1 MVTQSEKIILTMQST
16 IDNLSISLLL
26 GILGISITI
35 FTVIYSFMESTKQRK
50 RDIGDRLSLLQEPDP
65 LLEAD
70 LAFTIDY
77 LKRLKHTN
85 VSILVIIF
93 ADILITG
100 FYAVHM
106 ILSQISIL
114 WYIAMVLELVLIIGC
129 LICLYL
135 YLRQYHQRFSRI

>member
-1 MVTQSEKIILTMQST
+1 MVIQSDNILLIMPT

-50 RDIGDRLSLLQEPDP
+50 RDLGDRISLLQVPDP
-65 LLEAD
+65 VLETD

-77 LKRLKHTN
+77 LKRLKNTN
-85 VSILVIIF
+85 VSILVIII

-100 FYAVHM
+100 VYAVHM
-106 ILSQISIL
+106 VLSQISVL
-114 WYIAMVLELVLIIGC
+114 WYIAMVLVLVLIVCC
-129 LICLYL
+129 LLCLFI

>member
-1 MVTQSEKIILTMQST
+1 MVIQSDNILLIMQLT

-50 RDIGDRLSLLQEPDP
+50 RDLGDRISLLQVPDP
-65 LLEAD
+65 VLETD

-77 LKRLKHTN
+77 LKRLKNTN
-85 VSILVIIF
+85 VSILVIII

-100 FYAVHM
+100 VYAVHM
-106 ILSQISIL
+106 VLSQISVL
-114 WYIAMVLELVLIIGC
+114 WYIAMVLVFVLIVCC
-129 LICLYL
+129 LLCLFI

>member
-1 MVTQSEKIILTMQST
+1 MVTQSDNIILTMRST
-16 IDNLSISLLL
+16 LDNLSISLLL

-50 RDIGDRLSLLQEPDP
+50 RELGDRISLLQEPDP
-65 LLEAD
+65 VLEAD

-77 LKRLKHTN
+77 LKRLKNTN
-85 VSILVIIF
+85 VSILVIII

-106 ILSQISIL
+106 VLSHILDL

-129 LICLYL
+129 LLCLFI